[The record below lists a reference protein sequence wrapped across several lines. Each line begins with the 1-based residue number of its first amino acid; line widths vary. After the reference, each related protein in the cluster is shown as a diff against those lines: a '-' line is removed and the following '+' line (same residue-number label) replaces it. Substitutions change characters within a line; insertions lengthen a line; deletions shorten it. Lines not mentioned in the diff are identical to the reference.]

1 MRTNYELEEWYTY
14 VCNCGDESLFV
25 YKDTDGHLSYY
36 IAEWFC
42 EDNVRDCA
50 WDYVDTKQE
59 WLNEVNNN
67 WYEYSR
73 ETFEEDMYIMDYYD
87 FYDNHDEPPSE
98 VFDILEEKDIFD
110 QDRSDWAMDWNQA
123 SNQRAR
129 SLMNSFD
136 DNYEPNEEL
145 IDYLL
150 NALGREEIKFLNVEP
165 IR

>member
-1 MRTNYELEEWYTY
+1 MRADYELEEWYTY
-14 VCNCGDESLFV
+14 VCNYSDESLFV
-25 YKDTDGHLSYY
+25 YKDADGHLSYY

-42 EDNVRDCA
+42 EDSVRDCA

-87 FYDNHDEPPSE
+87 FYDNHNEPPSE
-98 VFDILEEKDIFD
+98 VFDILDDKWIFD
-110 QDRSDWAMDWNQA
+110 QNSSDWAMDWNQA

-129 SLMNSFD
+129 SIMNSFD
-136 DNYEPNEEL
+136 DSYEPNEEL

-150 NALGREEIKFLNVEP
+150 NSLGREEIKFLNVEP